1 MSTLA
6 VIHTMQNEQKTTS
19 LLTVKLDPMKC
30 ARARVGKNTPKMF
43 GDGLP
48 IGAVPVDGG
57 EC

>member
-30 ARARVGKNTPKMF
+30 ARARVGKNTP
-43 GDGLP
+43 
-48 IGAVPVDGG
+48 IGAVPVGGG